1 MTAPVG
7 YGSLWVC
14 CWPCPPALSGRACL
28 WLSPS
33 RPLVGSV
40 CPQGSRTGACLL
52 RLRLLLLLD
61 LPLSLAGARPL
72 GSSDKADPV
81 AQIRTSGRGR
91 DPPRGL
97 GGGWPPPPLATVACS
112 SPGPRPQA
120 SAVDTRPRQSTSPSD
135 SRLPSGSQAGTLLP
149 AQTGL
154 FLEEE
159 DEAAGAQA
167 CCLPSLLTP
176 PPGILSR
183 GWAGPLSP
191 PPTPEGR
198 CSTFSGTASGLRTPL
213 CTSGPP
219 GSRQGILP
227 SGPQLGQMHKLL
239 PSLAREALRQP
250 SSDFACLQQ
259 QLPRVQ
265 LLPVGRKS
273 SSPNPYVAV
282 TAACRL
288 SPSVPDPVSP
298 SLSLCWDCTSV

>member
-1 MTAPVG
+1 MAASGSAVGPAHRPYQAGPV
-7 YGSLWVC
+7 
-14 CWPCPPALSGRACL
+14 

-191 PPTPEGR
+191 PDPR
-198 CSTFSGTASGLRTPL
+198 RKMQHLFRHCLGTAYSTLHLRA
-213 CTSGPP
+213 SW
-219 GSRQGILP
+219 
-227 SGPQLGQMHKLL
+227 
-239 PSLAREALRQP
+239 
-250 SSDFACLQQ
+250 
-259 QLPRVQ
+259 
-265 LLPVGRKS
+265 
-273 SSPNPYVAV
+273 
-282 TAACRL
+282 L
-288 SPSVPDPVSP
+288 SPGHPSFWSP
-298 SLSLCWDCTSV
+298 AGPNAQAPAQPC

>member
-1 MTAPVG
+1 MPPQLAAKRPPPYPGEMTAPVG

-97 GGGWPPPPLATVACS
+97 GGGWPPPPLATEACS

-135 SRLPSGSQAGTLLP
+135 SRLPSGR
-149 AQTGL
+149 
-154 FLEEE
+154 
-159 DEAAGAQA
+159 
-167 CCLPSLLTP
+167 
-176 PPGILSR
+176 PG
-183 GWAGPLSP
+183 GHP
-191 PPTPEGR
+191 
-198 CSTFSGTASGLRTPL
+198 
-213 CTSGPP
+213 
-219 GSRQGILP
+219 
-227 SGPQLGQMHKLL
+227 
-239 PSLAREALRQP
+239 P
-250 SSDFACLQQ
+250 SSSDWSL
-259 QLPRVQ
+259 
-265 LLPVGRKS
+265 GRG
-273 SSPNPYVAV
+273 
-282 TAACRL
+282 R
-288 SPSVPDPVSP
+288 
-298 SLSLCWDCTSV
+298 